1 MALWL
6 KREGQLLCLILK
18 TEAVI
23 LEGLDERV
31 LVANLAALRLDVL
44 LGLGDLLI
52 GSGVLEGN
60 LTW

>member
-1 MALWL
+1 M
-6 KREGQLLCLILK
+6 CLISK

-23 LEGLDERV
+23 LEGLDEGV

-52 GSGVLEGN
+52 GSGVLESN